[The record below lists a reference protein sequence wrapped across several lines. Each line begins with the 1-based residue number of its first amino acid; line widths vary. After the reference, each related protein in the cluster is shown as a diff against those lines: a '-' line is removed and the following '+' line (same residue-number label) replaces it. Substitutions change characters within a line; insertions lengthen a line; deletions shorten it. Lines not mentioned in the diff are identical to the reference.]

1 MTATTDIQ
9 SRQKGAIFGMFI
21 GDALAMPVHWY
32 YDRQALE
39 RDYGRVS
46 SYLAPKNPHPD
57 SIPWR
62 SVYTP
67 PKRSADI
74 LHDQRQYWGR
84 PGIHYHQFLK
94 AGENTLNLKLCNL
107 LICNLSENGGYDADA
122 YLDRYI
128 GFMTTPGSHRDTYV
142 EEYHR
147 HFFTNYAHGNP
158 PRACGIIEK
167 HISGLIGMIPLIVYY
182 ADDPDSAR
190 QLAVEHLRLTH
201 LGDRMTA
208 AGNLLLDILLP
219 VLGGKS
225 LEDVIVQKIKR
236 QDNPLLGHTFVRWLK
251 DPDEI
256 VVGRRLS
263 TACYVEDAVPATI
276 YLALKYHHDVA
287 RGLIANTNLGGD
299 NAGRGSVLGALL
311 GAANGHQA
319 FPKPWVDGLRH
330 PPAKLD
336 PFIQGDFYDCQHQ

>member
-1 MTATTDIQ
+1 MGVSTDMQ
-9 SRQKGAIFGMFI
+9 SRQKGAILGMFI

-32 YDRQALE
+32 YNRNYLE

-57 SIPWR
+57 SILWR
-62 SVYTP
+62 SAYTP
-67 PKRSADI
+67 PNRSADI

-94 AGENTLNLKLCNL
+94 AGENTLNLKLCHL
-107 LICNLSENGGYDADA
+107 LISILKKNGGYDADA
-122 YLDRYI
+122 YLERYI
-128 GFMTTPGSHRDTYV
+128 DFMTTPGSHRDTYV

-147 HFFTNYAHGNP
+147 HFFTNYAHGIP

-190 QLAVEHLRLTH
+190 QLALEHLRLTH

-208 AGNLLLDILLP
+208 AGNLLVDILLT
-219 VLGGKS
+219 VLGGEL
-225 LEDVIVQKIKR
+225 LEEVVVHKIMR
-236 QDNPLLGHTFVRWLK
+236 QDNPLLGHPLIRWL
-251 DPDEI
+251 DDRDEI

-263 TACYVEDAVPATI
+263 SACYVEEAIPATI
-276 YLALKYHHDVA
+276 YLALKYHQDVEK
-287 RGLIANTNLGGD
+287 GLIANTNLGGD
-299 NAGRGSVLGALL
+299 NAGRGAVLGALL
-311 GAANGHQA
+311 GAANGHRA
-319 FPKPWVDGLRH
+319 FPGPWIKGLRH
-330 PPAKLD
+330 PPTNLI
-336 PFIQGDFYDCQHQ
+336 PPE

>member
-1 MTATTDIQ
+1 
-9 SRQKGAIFGMFI
+9 
-21 GDALAMPVHWY
+21 
-32 YDRQALE
+32 
-39 RDYGRVS
+39 
-46 SYLAPKNPHPD
+46 
-57 SIPWR
+57 
-62 SVYTP
+62 
-67 PKRSADI
+67 
-74 LHDQRQYWGR
+74 
-84 PGIHYHQFLK
+84 
-94 AGENTLNLKLCNL
+94 
-107 LICNLSENGGYDADA
+107 
-122 YLDRYI
+122 
-128 GFMTTPGSHRDTYV
+128 
-142 EEYHR
+142 
-147 HFFTNYAHGNP
+147 
-158 PRACGIIEK
+158 
-167 HISGLIGMIPLIVYY
+167 
-182 ADDPDSAR
+182 
-190 QLAVEHLRLTH
+190 
-201 LGDRMTA
+201 MTA

-236 QDNPLLGHTFVRWLK
+236 QDNPLLRHTFVRWLK